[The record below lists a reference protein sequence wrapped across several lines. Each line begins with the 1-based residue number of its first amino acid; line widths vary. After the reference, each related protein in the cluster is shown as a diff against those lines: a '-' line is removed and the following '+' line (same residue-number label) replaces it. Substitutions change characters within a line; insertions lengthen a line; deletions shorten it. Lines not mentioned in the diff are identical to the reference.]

1 MLRQDHLPRIGIV
14 RRESRWSFNGS
25 MRKTPKL
32 GYFSLQT
39 SFPFQSWKIMIFPI
53 ELDKK
58 NGFFNLKLDFQHWS
72 CFFQSTSSSTLR
84 CTLETLVTITDSRL
98 LESFGIEARFSWV
111 SENSMTLRRRLAWH
125 GHDAW
130 FNPVIHFQYLTNW
143 WIWWV
148 FKPLCLV
155 CWCYSIYILYYIIF
169 ILYHI
174 ILYYITTKSNKT
186 NDVSYMLLR

>member
-1 MLRQDHLPRIGIV
+1 MDFSIWNWIFNIDHVFSNPHPVQLSGAPW
-14 RRESRWSFNGS
+14 RRWWRSPTRDCWNLSESRPGS
-25 MRKTPKL
+25 A
-32 GYFSLQT
+32 G
-39 SFPFQSWKIMIFPI
+39 
-53 ELDKK
+53 
-58 NGFFNLKLDFQHWS
+58 
-72 CFFQSTSSSTLR
+72 
-84 CTLETLVTITDSRL
+84 
-98 LESFGIEARFSWV
+98 V

-155 CWCYSIYILYYIIF
+155 CWCYSIYIYYIILYYIILYYIIF